1 MDWKSV
7 GQAVKKYAPMV
18 GTVIGGPLGAAA
30 GGVVSMVAS
39 ALGVEETPEAVMR
52 EIETNPNAA
61 IILRE
66 IESKE
71 KVRLQELV
79 VELDKAH
86 LADVQSARAR
96 QIAITK
102 ATGKIDIN
110 LYVLAWTIIIGFFA
124 LCGILMYITL
134 PEGSSQVVFM
144 LFGGLVAG
152 FTQVIS
158 YFFGSSKSSKDK
170 TDLLSPKQ

>member
-18 GTVIGGPLGAAA
+18 GTVIGGPFGAAA

-39 ALGVEETPEAVMR
+39 ALGVEETPDAVMKA
-52 EIETNPNAA
+52 IETDPQAA
-61 IILRE
+61 ITLRQ
-66 IESKE
+66 IESTE

-79 VELDKAH
+79 IEGDKAY
-86 LADVQSARAR
+86 LADTQSARAR

-110 LYVLAWTIIIGFFA
+110 LYLLAWTIVAGFFG
-124 LCGILMYITL
+124 LCAVLIFVTL
-134 PEGSSQVVFM
+134 PESSSQVVFM

-170 TDLLSPKQ
+170 TDLLSPKK